1 VINLG
6 SAYGEIQ
13 IGTGGAEQNIQS
25 LADKLRNIGG
35 AMSLAITTPLAGVA
49 AMALKSAGDFEQSLN
64 VMQQVSGATALQMQ
78 ALQAQALSLGAETSF
93 SAGEAASAML
103 ELAKAGLSVD
113 EVTAA
118 IGGTMDLAAAGGL
131 DLAMAAEITA
141 NAVNSFGLEASAA
154 SEVAN
159 LLAAAANASSVEVT
173 DLAQGMQM
181 ASAVFAS
188 SGQSIESL
196 NTALALLGNN
206 GMKGSDAGTSLK
218 TMLMRLTAPT
228 DEAAELM
235 ASLGISVY
243 DAEGKMRALPDVLAD
258 MQQALYG
265 TNAVTMHSSNL
276 TAEQAARMEDLGN
289 RIAKTQS
296 KLADYQSG
304 IAGVA
309 QSEEDKIVS
318 IDRLNRELAAL
329 QAEYTGL
336 ASVGGSTS
344 TVMRTLTE
352 EQRTQALTA
361 IFGADAI
368 RAVNILLKEGE
379 AGWTDMSAA
388 LGNESAAADVAAARM
403 KGFSGAIEYLKGSID
418 SFLIETALPFL
429 DSLSGFIRYGADLI
443 SSFSAIRGPVK
454 NAALAFAAVLAAAG
468 PVMLAIPAIGA
479 ALGFLVSPIGLV
491 VAGVAALAAAWTMNL
506 GGIQEATAAAW
517 SAIQPVFATAWA
529 WLQINLPIAL
539 TYLGKTW
546 SIIWNA
552 ATAALSV
559 AWTTIQWVLGGLPDY
574 INGIVQSIQSGS
586 FDWHTLIPD
595 LDWNVFVTQLADWA
609 MYVAQLAWSSFIGAL
624 NWASGF
630 VTSLDWGAFVTQL
643 ADWAAYV
650 KQLAWDGLVALLKWD
665 AFIVGLAWGGFVTA
679 LKWASDFV
687 DSLDWGNF
695 VGQLGAWSQYVTQLA
710 WDAVVGILK
719 WDAFVLTFVWDNFIA
734 PLDWGGFVTALGD
747 WSTYVA
753 SLTWDSLIFALDWAS
768 GFVTSLDWGSFVTA
782 LGEWS
787 QYITQLAWS
796 SFVAVLDWAAYAGG
810 FAWNQ
815 VLTALPWAEYVP
827 ALDLTAVTTAFDG
840 VSTAMGTVATAW
852 ESVQGVVA
860 KIGEVMAP
868 AFERLQAAVGALP
881 EKFGELGPQF
891 AGLGEAFG
899 GLATALQPVLQALGM
914 LAAALG
920 AGLVVAANL
929 GVNLLAAAFERL
941 PQLLAPI
948 IDQATATINLISST
962 LTGVTAA
969 VTAIA
974 AGDWSAAWEALKGI
988 VDGVI
993 AYVTDSW
1000 TNFTTMF
1007 GELGDLF
1014 AGIVPP
1020 GWFES
1025 LTGWEWPKFEPPA
1038 LLASLLAWKW
1048 PGFPALPSILDTL
1061 VNWKWPSLEMPGW
1074 LDDLLNWKWPSF
1086 PALPSWLGGSSE
1098 PEKPPGENARGT
1110 NYWRGGLTWV
1120 GERGP
1125 ELVDLP
1131 RGARVYDAG
1140 DSRRMAGAPITINV
1154 PVQTANGG
1162 LDLVELAH
1170 RVAGVIMQI
1179 EGA

>member
-13 IGTGGAEQNIQS
+13 IGTGGAEQNIQG

-64 VMQQVSGATALQMQ
+64 VMQQVSGATAVQMQ
-78 ALQAQALSLGAETSF
+78 ALQAQALSLGADTSF

-154 SEVAN
+154 SDVAN

-388 LGNESAAADVAAARM
+388 LGNETAAADVAAARM

-429 DSLSGFIRYGADLI
+429 DSLSGFVRYGADLI

-546 SIIWNA
+546 STVWNT
-552 ATAALSV
+552 ATAALSA
-559 AWTTIQWVLGGLPDY
+559 AWTAIQWVLGGLPDY

-595 LDWNVFVTQLADWA
+595 LDWNVFVTQLADW
-609 MYVAQLAWSSFIGAL
+609 LCTSL
-624 NWASGF
+624 NWR
-630 VTSLDWGAFVTQL
+630 
-643 ADWAAYV
+643 
-650 KQLAWDGLVALLKWD
+650 GLH
-665 AFIVGLAWGGFVTA
+665 
-679 LKWASDFV
+679 
-687 DSLDWGNF
+687 
-695 VGQLGAWSQYVTQLA
+695 
-710 WDAVVGILK
+710 
-719 WDAFVLTFVWDNFIA
+719 
-734 PLDWGGFVTALGD
+734 
-747 WSTYVA
+747 
-753 SLTWDSLIFALDWAS
+753 
-768 GFVTSLDWGSFVTA
+768 
-782 LGEWS
+782 
-787 QYITQLAWS
+787 S
-796 SFVAVLDWAAYAGG
+796 SV
-810 FAWNQ
+810 
-815 VLTALPWAEYVP
+815 
-827 ALDLTAVTTAFDG
+827 
-840 VSTAMGTVATAW
+840 
-852 ESVQGVVA
+852 
-860 KIGEVMAP
+860 
-868 AFERLQAAVGALP
+868 
-881 EKFGELGPQF
+881 
-891 AGLGEAFG
+891 
-899 GLATALQPVLQALGM
+899 
-914 LAAALG
+914 
-920 AGLVVAANL
+920 
-929 GVNLLAAAFERL
+929 
-941 PQLLAPI
+941 
-948 IDQATATINLISST
+948 
-962 LTGVTAA
+962 
-969 VTAIA
+969 
-974 AGDWSAAWEALKGI
+974 
-988 VDGVI
+988 
-993 AYVTDSW
+993 
-1000 TNFTTMF
+1000 
-1007 GELGDLF
+1007 
-1014 AGIVPP
+1014 
-1020 GWFES
+1020 
-1025 LTGWEWPKFEPPA
+1025 
-1038 LLASLLAWKW
+1038 
-1048 PGFPALPSILDTL
+1048 
-1061 VNWKWPSLEMPGW
+1061 
-1074 LDDLLNWKWPSF
+1074 
-1086 PALPSWLGGSSE
+1086 
-1098 PEKPPGENARGT
+1098 
-1110 NYWRGGLTWV
+1110 
-1120 GERGP
+1120 
-1125 ELVDLP
+1125 
-1131 RGARVYDAG
+1131 
-1140 DSRRMAGAPITINV
+1140 
-1154 PVQTANGG
+1154 
-1162 LDLVELAH
+1162 H
-1170 RVAGVIMQI
+1170 
-1179 EGA
+1179 

>member
-13 IGTGGAEQNIQS
+13 IGTGGAEQNIQG

-113 EVTAA
+113 EVMAA

-131 DLAMAAEITA
+131 DLATAAEITA

-154 SEVAN
+154 SDVAN

-196 NTALALLGNN
+196 NIALALLGNN

-388 LGNESAAADVAAARM
+388 LGNETAAADVAAARM

-429 DSLSGFIRYGADLI
+429 DSLSGFVRYGADLI

-546 SIIWNA
+546 SIVWNA
-552 ATAALSV
+552 ATAALSA

-624 NWASGF
+624 NWANGLVS
-630 VTSLDWGAFVTQL
+630 SLDWGAFVTQL

-665 AFIVGLAWGGFVTA
+665 AFIVGLVWGGFVTA
-679 LKWASDFV
+679 LDWANGLVS
-687 DSLDWGNF
+687 SLDWGAFVTQLADWAAYVKQLAWDGLVALLKWDAFIVGLVWGGFVTALDWANGLVSSLDWGAF

-710 WDAVVGILK
+710 WD
-719 WDAFVLTFVWDNFIA
+719 
-734 PLDWGGFVTALGD
+734 GFVT
-747 WSTYVA
+747 
-753 SLTWDSLIFALDWAS
+753 
-768 GFVTSLDWGSFVTA
+768 
-782 LGEWS
+782 
-787 QYITQLAWS
+787 
-796 SFVAVLDWAAYAGG
+796 VLDWAAYAGG

-827 ALDLTAVTTAFDG
+827 SLDLAAVTTAFAG

-852 ESVQGVVA
+852 ESVQGVVG

-881 EKFGELGPQF
+881 SKVGELTPQF

-1020 GWFES
+1020 GWFEA
-1025 LTGWEWPKFEPPA
+1025 LTGWEWPEFKPPP

-1098 PEKPPGENARGT
+1098 PETPPGKNARGT

-1140 DSRRMAGAPITINV
+1140 ESRRMAGAPITINV